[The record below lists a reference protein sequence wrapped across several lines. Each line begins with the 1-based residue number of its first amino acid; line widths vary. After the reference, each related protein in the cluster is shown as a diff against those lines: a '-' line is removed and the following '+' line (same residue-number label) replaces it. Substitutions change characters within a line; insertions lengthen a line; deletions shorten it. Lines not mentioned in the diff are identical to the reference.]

1 MIYGFFGEIINVMVK
16 HMEVSKLINV
26 RVCSIPRGISPFTFF
41 KQRGEQ
47 EEMMHFPVVQSIF
60 NKSKYPVQLEK
71 HI

>member
-1 MIYGFFGEIINVMVK
+1 MFVFARFLAGF
-16 HMEVSKLINV
+16 HL
-26 RVCSIPRGISPFTFF
+26 SPFTF